1 MKKSLL
7 SLLFLI
13 SLYKVDFA
21 QSKDLGIIK
30 QRIVTELLQN
40 KPSDKQVEIILSK
53 MNEDGS
59 FNDINYSDLSR
70 TASFPHGRHTNDLA
84 YIAKAYKNNASVYF
98 KSQKVK
104 DAITSGLKYWIKNDY
119 VGENWHDNQITTPTN
134 LMNVMLAIGDELPKD
149 LVEKTQPMIGRA
161 NMNASGAR
169 PSGDRIVIAG
179 ILAKNLLFN
188 NKKFYFEMMNLN
200 NDQEFEN
207 YILNDFTEE
216 ITNVI
221 LGMLIK

>member
-161 NMNASGAR
+161 NMNATGAR

-188 NKKFYFEMMNLN
+188 NKKFYKK
-200 NDQEFEN
+200 
-207 YILNDFTEE
+207 YIVFFT
-216 ITNVI
+216 ISTKSCI
-221 LGMLIK
+221 LVYN